1 MRTDVRVYRVEKI
14 YSWGMKR
21 NIKVVAA
28 IAVVL
33 SSSSAQS
40 GGRGGGEEGKLND
53 PCLRGVQNTVGGG
66 KNFLERG
73 HTLPT

>member
-1 MRTDVRVYRVEKI
+1 MLECAGLRKFIVGARK
-14 YSWGMKR
+14 G

-40 GGRGGGEEGKLND
+40 GGRGGGGEGKLND
-53 PCLRGVQNTVGGG
+53 P
-66 KNFLERG
+66 
-73 HTLPT
+73 

>member
-1 MRTDVRVYRVEKI
+1 MRTDVRVYKVAKI
-14 YSWGMKR
+14 YSWGMKEESV
-21 NIKVVAA
+21 KVVAA

-53 PCLRGVQNTVGGG
+53 PCLRGVQNTVRG
-66 KNFLERG
+66 ERIF
-73 HTLPT
+73 